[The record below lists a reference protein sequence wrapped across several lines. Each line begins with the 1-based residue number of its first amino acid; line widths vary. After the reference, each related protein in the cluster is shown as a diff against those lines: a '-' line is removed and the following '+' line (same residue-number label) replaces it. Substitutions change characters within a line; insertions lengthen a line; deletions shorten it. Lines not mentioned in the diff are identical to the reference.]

1 MPEKLRV
8 WDLPTRL
15 FHWLLVALFA
25 FSWWSAE
32 NREMDWHRWSGL
44 TILGLVLFRI
54 VWGFIGGSTAR
65 FGSFLRSPLRAIG
78 YLTGREKHEAAGH
91 NPLGGYS
98 VLALLAVIALQ
109 LWSGLFAVDTDGLE
123 SGYLSHLV
131 TFEQGRQA
139 SHMHEFAFNLAMILV
154 LLHIAAIVFY
164 RVVKRRNLVT
174 PMITGRDGELDPA
187 TPALVPAGPVRFVA
201 AAVVAAGLAWWT
213 SQGLGL

>member
-1 MPEKLRV
+1 MIEKLRV

-44 TILGLVLFRI
+44 GVLGLVAFRL
-54 VWGFIGGSTAR
+54 VWGVIGGSTAR
-65 FGSFLRSPLRAIG
+65 FASFVRSPLRVIA
-78 YLTGREKHEAAGH
+78 YLTGKAPHATAGH
-91 NPLGGYS
+91 NPLGGWS

-139 SHMHEFAFNLAMILV
+139 AEMHEFAFNMAMILIAV
-154 LLHIAAIVFY
+154 HLAAILFY
-164 RVVKRRNLVT
+164 RVVKRRNLVA
-174 PMITGRDGELDPA
+174 PMVTGRDGELDPA
-187 TPALVPAGPVRFVA
+187 GQGLVPAGPVRFLLA
-201 AAVVAAGLAWWT
+201 AALAAALAWWVAYP
-213 SQGLGL
+213 

>member
-1 MPEKLRV
+1 MIEKLRV

-44 TILGLVLFRI
+44 GVLALIAFRL
-54 VWGFIGGSTAR
+54 VWGVIGGSTAR
-65 FGSFLRSPLRAIG
+65 FASFVRSPLRVIG
-78 YLTGREKHEAAGH
+78 YLTGKEPHAAAGH
-91 NPLGGYS
+91 NPLGGWS

-139 SHMHEFAFNLAMILV
+139 AEMHEFAFNLAMV
-154 LLHIAAIVFY
+154 LIAVHLAAILFY
-164 RVVKRRNLVT
+164 RVVKRRNLVA
-174 PMITGRDGELDPA
+174 PMVTGRDAELDPVGHG
-187 TPALVPAGPVRFVA
+187 LVPAGPVRFLIA
-201 AAVVAAGLAWWT
+201 AALAAVLAWWISNGAGT
-213 SQGLGL
+213 